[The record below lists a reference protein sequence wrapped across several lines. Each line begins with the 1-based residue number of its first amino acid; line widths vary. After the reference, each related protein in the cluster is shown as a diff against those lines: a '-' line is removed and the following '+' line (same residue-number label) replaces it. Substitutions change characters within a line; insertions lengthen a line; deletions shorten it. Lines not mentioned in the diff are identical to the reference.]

1 MAQKRMFSM
10 KIIDSDA
17 FLDMPLSTQ
26 ALYFHLSMRA
36 DDDGFIGNHKRIMR
50 TIGSG
55 NDELKLL
62 LTKNFIIPFE
72 SGVCVIKHWK
82 MHNYIQ
88 KDRYHPTSYIEEKAQ
103 LKVKENNAYTL
114 GNDMDTKCIQNDS
127 SVLGLDLELDSVLVL
142 EEEKDMSIPDKPKK
156 IDIYKKEYF
165 TNKDVNDIFI
175 DFLKQRKKL
184 KAINSDR
191 AIKTLL
197 NKLNKFSD
205 EDKIMLIDKSIV
217 GSWKDI
223 YTNSYNNN
231 TPQSNYDDDSLDK
244 ALGINKYEKYGA

>member
-10 KIIDSDA
+10 KIIDADA

-50 TIGSG
+50 TIGS
-55 NDELKLL
+55 NEDELKLL

-103 LKVKENNAYTL
+103 LHTKDNHSYTL
-114 GNDMDTKCIQNDS
+114 RNGLDTKCVQNDV
-127 SVLGLDLELDSVLVL
+127 SVLGLDLELGLELELDYSMVL
-142 EEEKDMSIPDKPKK
+142 ETWNGLGFRKIRILTDK
-156 IDIYKKEYF
+156 
-165 TNKDVNDIFI
+165 
-175 DFLKQRKKL
+175 RKKH
-184 KAINSDR
+184 
-191 AIKTLL
+191 IKTRVSEVTYEKFLETLL
-197 NKLNKFSD
+197 NLKEIKFFVDNK
-205 EDKIMLIDKSIV
+205 DKNWFDFDWVI
-217 GSWKDI
+217 
-223 YTNSYNNN
+223 NPNNFI
-231 TPQSNYDDDSLDK
+231 K
-244 ALGINKYEKYGA
+244 IIEGKYEKDNIFNKQDKKQSKITDEELNRKYGADNN